1 MSWASAAEWNTH
13 QAVEIAFNISSLPS
27 VYCGPASIAWIAAVW
42 NQQKGR
48 PYRYIDRLRDKS
60 LFPDGPRL
68 FHGIVP
74 GFEKS
79 LNDLLIRETEGELR
93 IAREIYF
100 GPRALHGSLIENK
113 MPMIVRMKAPKFR
126 DGLHYVTLYK
136 SERRDARDESGQLQ
150 LHWQDNGLYGGE
162 SSRGLSASSWQS
174 ARGSLFFW
182 GAKRI
187 VVHG

>member
-1 MSWASAAEWNTH
+1 MSWAAAAEWNTRES
-13 QAVEIAFNISSLPS
+13 VEIAFNISSLSS
-27 VYCGPASIAWIAAVW
+27 VYCGPASIVWIAAVW

-48 PYRYIDRLRDKS
+48 PYRYLDRLKDKS

-74 GFEKS
+74 GFERS
-79 LNDLLIRETEGELR
+79 LNYLLIRETQGELR
-93 IAREIYF
+93 IASDIYF
-100 GPRALHGSLIENK
+100 THTAIHDALIENK

-136 SERRDARDESGQLQ
+136 SEKSDAADESGQLKF
-150 LHWQDNGLYGGE
+150 HWQDNGLYGGE
-162 SSRGLSASSWQS
+162 SSHGISASSWKS
-174 ARGSLFFW
+174 ARGSFFFW

-187 VVHG
+187 MVNG